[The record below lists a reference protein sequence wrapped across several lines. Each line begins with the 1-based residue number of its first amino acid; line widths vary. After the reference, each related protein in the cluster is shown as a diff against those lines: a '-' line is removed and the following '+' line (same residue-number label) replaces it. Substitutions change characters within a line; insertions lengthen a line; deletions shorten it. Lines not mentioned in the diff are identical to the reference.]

1 MTYKIVSDA
10 FKNLSTNLKMRLKSS
25 PQSFIITGEIQPRD
39 LKYITSKL
47 ASQFSDELQDTLVI
61 SQQDGKH
68 SNDLVH
74 LLSELEDEPF
84 QTLLSRSIFAKDPLE
99 DQNTLLKLIKQH
111 LFQSEQKFDQLFFT
125 LDSLPELETHQ
136 QTLQKL
142 MRCLIKQFDR
152 IIISIEPGLLEKI
165 HGFFPF
171 IHGSLLVT
179 PVDSLHK
186 HVAKSIRNI
195 HRRAPVLGLVFW
207 CPFLSDI

>member
-1 MTYKIVSDA
+1 MTYQIVSDA
-10 FKNLSTNLKMRLKSS
+10 FKNLSTNLKMRLKES
-25 PQSFIITGEIQPRD
+25 PQSFILTGAVQPRD
-39 LKYITSKL
+39 LKYITGKL

-74 LLSELEDEPF
+74 LLTELEDEPF
-84 QTLLSRSIFAKDPLE
+84 QMLLNHSLFAKEPLE

-125 LDSLPELETHQ
+125 LDSLPGLNIHQ
-136 QTLQKL
+136 ETLQKL

-152 IIISIEPGLLEKI
+152 IIITVEPPVLEKI
-165 HGFFPF
+165 RGFFPF

-179 PVDSLHK
+179 SAHSS
-186 HVAKSIRNI
+186 HQQVAKSIRKV
-195 HRRAPVLGLVFW
+195 HQRAPILGLIF
-207 CPFLSDI
+207 FGL